1 MAFEPG
7 HPKLGGRLKGTPN
20 RVKKEYLDLVGE
32 WLLEHLQQ
40 HLADILLIEDTEKRV
55 SAFERVVDRFVPRT
69 RVEESESDEGA
80 VTVVNKIM
88 LVRPDNV
95 KQ

>member
-7 HPKLGGRLKGTPN
+7 HSKVGGRQKGTPN
-20 RVKKEYLDLVGE
+20 KVKKEYLDLVGE

-69 RVEESESDEGA
+69 RVEESDESAEA
-80 VTVVNKIM
+80 VTVVNKIIFM
-88 LVRPDNV
+88 APNNA
-95 KQ
+95 K